1 MSKKVKTTDLIV
13 IFCLLFM
20 LGFQLMI
27 MVEDSGMLVIG
38 TSYGISW
45 GSPYT
50 IKSIYFSSNLLKA
63 IEGDYISYT
72 RHNHNVVHQVIDIT
86 EKYYIVEA
94 YNGYGDWD
102 TDIVNK
108 KDYISTFLFEIP
120 LKETNDI
127 HEACMVLNLTD
138 DCSLMIDSYAYE

>member
-50 IKSIYFSSNLLKA
+50 IKSIYFSSNLLKSNRRRL
-63 IEGDYISYT
+63 Y
-72 RHNHNVVHQVIDIT
+72 
-86 EKYYIVEA
+86 
-94 YNGYGDWD
+94 
-102 TDIVNK
+102 
-108 KDYISTFLFEIP
+108 FL
-120 LKETNDI
+120 
-127 HEACMVLNLTD
+127 
-138 DCSLMIDSYAYE
+138 YA